1 MFSGKNSP
9 YTIYG
14 ITALILTI
22 LFVISFSYTSLSL
35 IISYLISINLVIFLF
50 YGFDKFIAGSESVRI
65 PELVLHSLALAG
77 GSPAGLLAQKIF
89 RHKTIKTSFQIIY
102 WVIVILQI
110 ILIIWLTI
118 ID

>member
-1 MFSGKNSP
+1 MMFLDKNSP

-22 LFVISFSYTSLSL
+22 IFIISFSSISLSI
-35 IISYLISINLVIFLF
+35 IISYVISINLVTFLY
-50 YGFDKFIAGSESVRI
+50 YGFDKLIAGSESVRI

-77 GSPAGLLAQKIF
+77 GSPAGLLAQKLF

-102 WVIVILQI
+102 WAIVILQI
-110 ILIIWLTI
+110 ILVYVLY
-118 ID
+118 

>member
-1 MFSGKNSP
+1 MMFLDKNSP

-22 LFVISFSYTSLSL
+22 IFIISFSSISLSI
-35 IISYLISINLVIFLF
+35 IISYVISINLVTFLY
-50 YGFDKFIAGSESVRI
+50 YGFDKLIAGSESVRI

-77 GSPAGLLAQKIF
+77 GSPAGLLAQKLF

-102 WVIVILQI
+102 WAIVILQI
-110 ILIIWLTI
+110 IFVYVLY
-118 ID
+118 

>member
-1 MFSGKNSP
+1 MMFLDKNSP

-22 LFVISFSYTSLSL
+22 IFIISFSSISLSI
-35 IISYLISINLVIFLF
+35 IISYLISINLVTFLY
-50 YGFDKFIAGSESVRI
+50 YGFDKLIAGSESVRI

-77 GSPAGLLAQKIF
+77 GSPAGLLAQKLF

-102 WVIVILQI
+102 WAIVILQI
-110 ILIIWLTI
+110 ILVYVLY
-118 ID
+118 

>member
-1 MFSGKNSP
+1 MFLGKNSP

-22 LFVISFSYTSLSL
+22 IFIISFSSISLSI
-35 IISYLISINLVIFLF
+35 IISYFISINLVTFLY
-50 YGFDKFIAGSESVRI
+50 YGFDKMIAGSESVRI

-77 GSPAGLLAQKIF
+77 GSPAGLLAQKLF
-89 RHKTIKTSFQIIY
+89 RHKTIKTSFQITY

-110 ILIIWLTI
+110 ILILWLSF
-118 ID
+118 

>member
-22 LFVISFSYTSLSL
+22 IFIISFSSISLSI
-35 IISYLISINLVIFLF
+35 IISYLISINLVTFLY
-50 YGFDKFIAGSESVRI
+50 YGFDKMIAGSESVRI

-77 GSPAGLLAQKIF
+77 GSPAGLLAQKLF
-89 RHKTIKTSFQIIY
+89 HHKTIKTSFQITY
-102 WVIVILQI
+102 WAIVILQI
-110 ILIIWLTI
+110 ILILWLSF
-118 ID
+118 

>member
-1 MFSGKNSP
+1 MIFSDKKSP
-9 YTIYG
+9 FTIYG

-22 LFVISFSYTSLSL
+22 IFLILFSYIGLYL

-50 YGFDKFIAGSESVRI
+50 YGFDKMIAGSNRMRI

-77 GSPAGLLAQKIF
+77 GSPAGLLAQKLF

-102 WVIVILQI
+102 WLIVILQI
-110 ILIIWLTI
+110 ILIIWLLF
-118 ID
+118 

>member
-22 LFVISFSYTSLSL
+22 IFIISFSSISLSI
-35 IISYLISINLVIFLF
+35 IISYLISINLVTFLY
-50 YGFDKFIAGSESVRI
+50 YGFDKMIAGSESVRI

-77 GSPAGLLAQKIF
+77 GSPAGLLAQKLF
-89 RHKTIKTSFQIIY
+89 RHKTIKTSFQITY
-102 WVIVILQI
+102 WAIVILQI
-110 ILIIWLTI
+110 ILILWLSF
-118 ID
+118 

>member
-1 MFSGKNSP
+1 MFLDKNSP

-22 LFVISFSYTSLSL
+22 LFIISFSSISLSI
-35 IISYLISINLVIFLF
+35 IISYLISINLVTFLY
-50 YGFDKFIAGSESVRI
+50 YGFDKLIAGSESVRI

-77 GSPAGLLAQKIF
+77 GSPAGLLAQKLF

-102 WVIVILQI
+102 WAIVILQI
-110 ILIIWLTI
+110 ILVYVLY
-118 ID
+118 